1 MKKLLILGGMKKSC
15 QIVDQAKR
23 MGIHTVIT
31 DYYEADKAPAKS
43 AADESFLISA
53 TDVDGVVGLIRRE
66 HIDGVITG
74 FADVLIPAYAA
85 ICEKAGL
92 PAFFTPHQADIF
104 LNKNLY
110 KPVLKKYG
118 VPTPSSY
125 VISEQ
130 TIISSCEFS
139 YPVIVK
145 PVDNCGSRG
154 CSICRD
160 EEELLLHLPNAFAFS
175 ASKKLMVEEYIEGP
189 EATAFFVIQDG
200 NVYFSALGNRHVENH
215 QGDGV
220 IRLPLGYSFPS
231 SLTEYYSEQIAPKV
245 ADMLKGEG
253 IANGML
259 YMQCII
265 KDGVPMVYDLGLRLS
280 GSLEYHMFEAACG
293 FNPLEMMINFAVS
306 GTMGASIKD
315 KVDPYLCGKYG
326 WNVSALRGIGTVK
339 TICGA
344 EELRNLSDVVHVD
357 IAHEDGHILTEADK
371 GTLKQIS
378 CRFIGLSESKEAMCR
393 TANKITSTY
402 DALDEDGNSL
412 LLPQISFEKYLDTIC

>member
-15 QIVDQAKR
+15 QIIDQAKK
-23 MGIHTVIT
+23 MGIHTVIA
-31 DYYEADKAPAKS
+31 DYYDSDKAPAKLF
-43 AADESFLISA
+43 ADESFLTSA
-53 TDVDGVVGLIRRE
+53 TDIDGIVDLIRRE

-92 PAFFTPHQADIF
+92 PSFFTPYQAELF

-110 KPVLKKYG
+110 KPLLQKHG
-118 VPTPSSY
+118 VPTPSSS
-125 VISEQ
+125 VIYEN
-130 TIISSCEFS
+130 TIVNNENIP

-154 CSICRD
+154 CSICRN
-160 EEELLLHLPNAFAFS
+160 EEELLRHLPNAFAFS
-175 ASKKLMVEEYIEGP
+175 ASKKVMIEEYIEGP

-200 NVYFSALGNRHVENH
+200 NVYFTALGNRHVENH

-220 IRLPLGYSFPS
+220 IRLPLGYSYPS
-231 SLTEYYSEQIAPKV
+231 SLTKYYSEKIAPNV
-245 ADMLKGEG
+245 ADMLKKEG
-253 IANGML
+253 ITNGML

-306 GTMGASIKD
+306 GSMGPSIEAKA
-315 KVDPYLCGKYG
+315 DPYLNGKYG
-326 WNVSALRGIGTVK
+326 WNISALRTMGTVSK
-339 TICGA
+339 ICGID
-344 EELRNLSDVVHVD
+344 ELENLPDVVHID
-357 IAHEDGHILTEADK
+357 IAHENGHILAEADK

-378 CRFIGLSESKEAMCR
+378 CRFIGLSQSKEAMCAAAR
-393 TANKITSTY
+393 RITDTY
-402 DALDEDGNSL
+402 DILDKNENSL
-412 LLPQISFEKYLDTIC
+412 LLPQIDFEKYINTF